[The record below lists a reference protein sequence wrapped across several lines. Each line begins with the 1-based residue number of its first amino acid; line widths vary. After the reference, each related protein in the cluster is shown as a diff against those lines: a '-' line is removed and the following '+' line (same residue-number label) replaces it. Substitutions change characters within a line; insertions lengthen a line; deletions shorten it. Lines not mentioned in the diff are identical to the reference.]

1 MAPHPKKDLMIL
13 VFTQPFSFLLLSGKK
28 LLGCYAVDTFPLV
41 FILQPTTKQADVV
54 SHSFLYLQLYF
65 YLHLHFIS
73 PLHLHFALYFFL
85 FGFVVATF
93 PLVFILQFPT
103 EQAEAESYNNFF
115 LHLQNIIK

>member
-1 MAPHPKKDLMIL
+1 MIL
-13 VFTQPFSFLLLSGKK
+13 VFTPTFFFSSTLGKK

-93 PLVFILQFPT
+93 PLVFILQMAT
-103 EQAEAESYNNFF
+103 EQAEALS
-115 LHLQNIIK
+115 QVK